1 MRKEVRRNEPE
12 FKIHPNLN
20 TSFRAAIVGRD
31 AMSSSLLAEMIMR
44 HLNCEA
50 VNTQASDLLAILDR
64 SGIDLV
70 IISAD
75 INSRV
80 GAGYSLAETISNGF
94 PDVAIIILIDQPSR
108 DTTINAL
115 RAGARGLFNGQQAHD
130 LLIDCI
136 KHVRGGS
143 IWAGPEETS
152 FLLNALREMPTFG
165 VASDVD
171 TDSLSA
177 REMQVVRAAASGK
190 TNKAIANELRLSE
203 HTVKNYLFRAF
214 EKLGV
219 SNRVELLF
227 YLSTRDRP
235 ANKGEKQPA
244 TGATIFTVANEV
256 SRRNGAA

>member
-1 MRKEVRRNEPE
+1 MRKEVSRYERNLSLVDDSDAP
-12 FKIHPNLN
+12 
-20 TSFRAAIVGRD
+20 FRVAIVCRD

-50 VNTQASDLLAILDR
+50 QSTRSSDLLPMLDQAA
-64 SGIDLV
+64 IDLV

-75 INSRV
+75 INARS
-80 GAGYSLAETISNGF
+80 GAGYSLASEISNSY
-94 PDVAIIILIDQPSR
+94 PTVAIIMLIDQPSR
-108 DTTINAL
+108 DATLSAL
-115 RAGARGLFNGQQAHD
+115 RAGARGLFNGQKALD
-130 LLIDCI
+130 LLIHCI
-136 KHVRGGS
+136 THVRSGS

-152 FLLNALREMPTFG
+152 FLLSALRELPALG
-165 VASDVD
+165 VGSDFD
-171 TDSLSA
+171 TDSLST

-190 TNKAIANELRLSE
+190 TNKAIASELHLSE

-235 ANKGEKQPA
+235 VEPRREAVGE
-244 TGATIFTVANEV
+244 
-256 SRRNGAA
+256 